1 MNSKLPPYQP
11 PSPFTPF
18 LRRFTDERARDL
30 SETKALY
37 EEVRAAHLASLWSK
51 EDAIGRVNGFV
62 AELVGKVV
70 GLPES
75 KVILEALDR
84 CQKAALALETTIFT
98 SPKVNWDIA
107 VLSLKEQVDLRRF
120 LRAQQHFLANDDRV
134 SDLLATALGNVFGG
148 IISELPAMPEN
159 DDELT
164 LTVPLVTLMRDPGGT
179 VDKVIGTLLKDE
191 LAEAGLFTTLQQKL
205 YDNTCLASGLSP
217 NDEKHRKPFITADD
231 SDLPPIE
238 LVETYLKGTPFVDL
252 LLAPVPFHIP
262 MSARFQHH
270 WIVAPPGTGKSTL
283 LQFLLA
289 RDFDLVANNEASVVV
304 MESNRDLIK
313 AVEGLKIFAPG
324 ELLDGKLLSIDAE
337 DVEWPIALNLFDI
350 GLDDMQSYSPV
361 DREALHNA
369 VLSLYDY
376 IFSALLSA
384 EMTSRQNTLFNFTIQ
399 LLLNIPSATLD
410 TLIDLMQ
417 PNGLKQFEQYLPKLD
432 HDARRFFDIKFNSRE
447 FDRTKEQVVDRLFAV
462 KRIRTLSRMFS
473 APKSKLDFFKEMGSA
488 KVILINVPQS
498 LLQEDG
504 VEIVGRFFISM
515 ILLAAH
521 KRQLLPKEQRL
532 PCFVY
537 IDECHDFIKRDPKI
551 PVILDQARKL
561 NVGLV
566 LAHQRLQQLQ
576 PYVLDAL
583 YGATA
588 IKFASQVSDAAAHA
602 LARDMRTTPEFIL
615 KQPPFHFAA
624 YVRGLTDAAMSIGIP
639 KIDMNAAARMT
650 PDEQRLVRQGIRD
663 KYAMPIGAVQS
674 TAPIQTPP
682 SVPPVNVDN
691 NAETDEAAT
700 KW

>member
-1 MNSKLPPYQP
+1 MAGRRSLSSKLPPYQP

-164 LTVPLVTLMRDPGGT
+164 LTVPLVTLMRDPGST
-179 VDKVIGTLLKDE
+179 VDKIIGTLLKNE
-191 LAEAGLFTTLQQKL
+191 LAEAGLFTTLQQQL
-205 YDNTCLASGLSP
+205 YENTCLASGLSP

-615 KQPPFHFAA
+615 
-624 YVRGLTDAAMSIGIP
+624 TGIHL
-639 KIDMNAAARMT
+639 KAAAV
-650 PDEQRLVRQGIRD
+650 PFCSVRTRVD
-663 KYAMPIGAVQS
+663 RCRN
-674 TAPIQTPP
+674 
-682 SVPPVNVDN
+682 VNWNPED
-691 NAETDEAAT
+691 
-700 KW
+700 

>member
-1 MNSKLPPYQP
+1 MSSKLPPYQA

-37 EEVRAAHLASLWSK
+37 NEVRTAHLASLWSHQ
-51 EDAIGRVNGFV
+51 DAIDRVNSFV
-62 AELVGKVV
+62 VDWVGKVV
-70 GLPES
+70 SLPES
-75 KVILEALDR
+75 TTIGEALDR
-84 CQKAALALETTIFT
+84 CQKAVLALETTIFE
-98 SPKVNWDIA
+98 SPKIDWDIA
-107 VLSLKEQVDLRRF
+107 VFSLKEQVDLRHF

-134 SDLLATALGNVFGG
+134 STLLTTALGNVFGG
-148 IISELPAMPEN
+148 IIGELPAIPESG
-159 DDELT
+159 DDLT
-164 LTVPLVTLMRDPGGT
+164 LTVPLVTLMRDPGST
-179 VDKVIGTLLKDE
+179 VDRIIGTLLKDE
-191 LAEAGLFTTLQQKL
+191 LAEIGLFTTLQQQL
-205 YDNTCLASGLSP
+205 YENTCLASGLSP

-252 LLAPVPFHIP
+252 LLTPVPFHIP

-289 RDFDLVANNEASVVV
+289 RDFELVANNEASVVV

-324 ELLDGKLLSIDAE
+324 EVLDGKLLSIDAE
-337 DVEWPIALNLFDI
+337 DIEWPIALNLFDI

-583 YGATA
+583 YGATS

-650 PDEQRLVRQGIRD
+650 KEEQRLVRQGIRD
-663 KYAMPIGAVQS
+663 KYAVRVGAPQP
-674 TAPIQTPP
+674 APAVHPQQAA
-682 SVPPVNVDN
+682 VPE
-691 NAETDEAAT
+691 NADGGVETDAAAT